1 MKIKICGLKEV
12 SHAKLAAEL
21 SADFLGFVFAKSPR
35 RISPD
40 EARSVI
46 KELPSHV
53 RKVGVFVNE
62 EIDTVN
68 EISLHCGLDLVQLH
82 GNETPDYCSRI
93 KIRIIRGFRIKDRS
107 SLRELEIYSGIV
119 DIFLLDTYVQGIT
132 GGTGMTFDWQVAK
145 EASVFGNILLA
156 GGLEPDNVNQAINE
170 AMPYGVDVSSGVET
184 NGVKD
189 PAKIEAFIRQVR
201 GN

>member
-1 MKIKICGLKEV
+1 MKIKICGLKEI
-12 SHAKLAAEL
+12 SHAVRAAEL
-21 SADFLGFVFAKSPR
+21 GADFLGFVFAKSPR

-53 RKVGVFVNE
+53 SKVGVFVNE
-62 EIDTVN
+62 EKDTVN

-93 KIRIIRGFRIKDRS
+93 KTRIIKGFRIKDRN
-107 SLRELEIYSGIV
+107 SLSELEIYSGIV
-119 DIFLLDTYVQGIT
+119 EIYLLDTYVQGIT
-132 GGTGMTFDWQVAK
+132 GGTSMTFDWQVAK
-145 EASVFGNILLA
+145 EASVYGNILLA
-156 GGLEPDNVNQAINE
+156 GGLNADNVNQAINDV
-170 AMPYGVDVSSGVET
+170 MPYGVDVSSGVET

-189 PAKIEAFIRQVR
+189 PAKIEAFIRQAR